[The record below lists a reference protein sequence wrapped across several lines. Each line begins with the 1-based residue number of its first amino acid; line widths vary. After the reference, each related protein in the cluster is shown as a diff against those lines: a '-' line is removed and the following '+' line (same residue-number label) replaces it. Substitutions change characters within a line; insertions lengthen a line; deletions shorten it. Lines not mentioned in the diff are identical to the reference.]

1 MAFHMPS
8 SIFSLKD
15 STFLIITTQYI
26 LDIVTLNMYNT
37 PIFSKKEKIY
47 SMANTNNEESQQ
59 QESQINEQNSPEQ
72 EPTQDEAA
80 AEAAAVANEFDLLQE
95 ELTTLKDKYARVH
108 ADFENIKKR
117 LEREKYT
124 AVEYANEKFAKDMIP
139 VLDSLQMAMA
149 SANTD
154 ASAEE
159 LIIKLK
165 EGIELTIKQFLTSLE
180 RHGVKMVAHDEP
192 FDPNIHNAIQSV
204 ASDTVESGQIVQTF
218 QTGYKYKER
227 PLREA
232 MVVVAN

>member
-1 MAFHMPS
+1 M
-8 SIFSLKD
+8 
-15 STFLIITTQYI
+15 
-26 LDIVTLNMYNT
+26 
-37 PIFSKKEKIY
+37 SK
-47 SMANTNNEESQQ
+47 EEL
-59 QESQINEQNSPEQ
+59 EQ
-72 EPTQDEAA
+72 EPQTNQEELKDTNESTSDEAE
-80 AEAAAVANEFDLLQE
+80 AEAEAVANEFDLLQT
-95 ELTTLKDKYARVH
+95 ELAELKDKYARVH

-139 VLDSLQMAMA
+139 VMDSLQMALA
-149 SANTD
+149 SANTEL
-154 ASAEE
+154 AAEE
-159 LIIKLK
+159 LLAKLK
-165 EGIELTIKQFLTSLE
+165 EGIELTLKQFTTSLE
-180 RHGVKMVAHDEP
+180 KHGVTMVSHDEP